1 MARLSGQ
8 NRRIEKEKKS
18 WQRKQNTRDE
28 RKMLIIA
35 CEDEKSSKLYFEAI
49 FNDLKRNHAIAK
61 DSLVFAKRLG
71 TDPENVVKSVLE
83 HKDYEAFDER
93 WVVIDRDEVMLKK
106 TGGTGGF
113 SEEQFNSALKNAK
126 NNKPEIK
133 VAYANPCFEIWVLL
147 HYEYYDTAINREAL
161 NEKLE
166 SEKGYIKSEL
176 FTPLLDPNLQAVAI
190 RNSKQLIQSWEN
202 SQGEAIPATDN
213 PSTTIHKLVE
223 LLNGFKKT
231 AEK

>member
-1 MARLSGQ
+1 MTRLRGQ
-8 NRRIEKEKKS
+8 NRRIEKEKKP
-18 WQRKQNTRDE
+18 WERKQNTRDE

-49 FNDLKRNHAIAK
+49 FNDLKKNHAIANN
-61 DSLVFAKRLG
+61 SLIFAKRLG
-71 TDPENVVKSVLE
+71 TDPENVVKSALE

-113 SEEQFNSALKNAK
+113 SEEQFNAALKSAK

-166 SEKGYIKSEL
+166 SEKGYVKKEL
-176 FTPLLDPNLQAVAI
+176 FTPLLDLKLQANAI
-190 RNSKQLIQSWEN
+190 KNSERLLELWKEKSLN
-202 SQGEAIPATDN
+202 PATDN
-213 PSTTIHKLVE
+213 PSTTIHELVE

-231 AEK
+231 EEK

>member
-1 MARLSGQ
+1 MTGLRGQ

-18 WQRKQNTRDE
+18 LQRKQNTRDE

-49 FNDLKRNHAIAK
+49 FNDLKKNHAIANN
-61 DSLVFAKRLG
+61 SLIFAKRLG

-83 HKDYEAFDER
+83 HKNYEAFDER

-106 TGGTGGF
+106 SGGTGGF

-126 NNKPEIK
+126 NNKPEVK

-147 HYEYYDTAINREAL
+147 HYQYYDTAINREEL

-166 SEKGYIKSEL
+166 SEKGYAKSEL
-176 FTPLLDPNLQAVAI
+176 FMPLLDPKLQATAI
-190 RNSKQLIQSWEN
+190 ENSKKLLKSWKD
-202 SQGEAIPATDN
+202 QGINPATNN
-213 PSTTIHKLVE
+213 PSTNVHELVE
-223 LLNGFKKT
+223 LLNKND
-231 AEK
+231 